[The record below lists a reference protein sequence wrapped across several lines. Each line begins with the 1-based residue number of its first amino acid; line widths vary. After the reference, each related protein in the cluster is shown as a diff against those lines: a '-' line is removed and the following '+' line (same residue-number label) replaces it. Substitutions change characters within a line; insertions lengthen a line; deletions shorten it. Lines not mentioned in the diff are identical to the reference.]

1 MEKNINIKTGKVKI
15 SSRGGARLGAGRP
28 KGSSDK
34 ITARYLL
41 EKAESVIGKEFV
53 VSLLEGYQD
62 TIINGDSRNRVVYE
76 KMILDKVSSTLLETE
91 VTDPT
96 DQIESK
102 KMAFLEAVKTL
113 ASLVQD
119 NKKTK

>member
-76 KMILDKVSSTLLETE
+76 KMILDKVSSTLMETE

-96 DQIESK
+96 DQIETK
-102 KMAFLEAVKTL
+102 RQAFLEAVKAL
-113 ASLVQD
+113 AVIVQD
-119 NKKTK
+119 NQDTQ

>member
-15 SSRGGARLGAGRP
+15 SSRGGARQGAGRP
-28 KGSSDK
+28 RGSSDK
-34 ITARYLL
+34 ITAKYLL

-62 TIINGDSRNRVVYE
+62 TILAGDSRTRVVYE
-76 KMILDKVSSTLLETE
+76 KMILDKVSSTLMETE

-96 DQIESK
+96 DQIETK
-102 KMAFLEAVKTL
+102 RQAFLEAVKTL
-113 ASLVQD
+113 AVIVQD
-119 NKKTK
+119 NQDTK